1 MNGLKSFLVR
11 KHTCPSLQR
20 KTILPTLPILPCFH
34 TEFMRLMA
42 KVQKGQG
49 AALCPPPPTF

>member
-11 KHTCPSLQR
+11 KHTFPSLQR
-20 KTILPTLPILPCFH
+20 KRILPTLPILPCLH

-42 KVQKGQG
+42 KIQKGQG
-49 AALCPPPPTF
+49 AAL